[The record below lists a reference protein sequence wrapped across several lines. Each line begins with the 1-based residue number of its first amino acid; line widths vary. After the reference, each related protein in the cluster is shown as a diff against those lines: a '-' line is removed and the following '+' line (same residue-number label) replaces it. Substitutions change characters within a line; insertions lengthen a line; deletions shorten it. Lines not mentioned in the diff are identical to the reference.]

1 MASNAVEQ
9 VAAQVPADD
18 FQALEEKIYR
28 TIEMYKAARQAQVVA
43 ERDAQ
48 RLRQQ
53 MEDREAELVT
63 LRRETVQLKKER
75 EEIRGRVEKMLQ
87 QIESLLARKDKASCV
102 STEKRSMATATKDQM
117 VKDAQNSSVRVEI
130 FDQAYN
136 LRGSDAEY
144 ILKLAEYV
152 DSKMRAV
159 AEATNT
165 IDTVRLAVLAALN
178 IADEY
183 HLLKKKQDGGATEYQ
198 KRAHLLADALDQ
210 VLGDDRKAG

>member
-1 MASNAVEQ
+1 
-9 VAAQVPADD
+9 
-18 FQALEEKIYR
+18 
-28 TIEMYKAARQAQVVA
+28 
-43 ERDAQ
+43 
-48 RLRQQ
+48 
-53 MEDREAELVT
+53 
-63 LRRETVQLKKER
+63 
-75 EEIRGRVEKMLQ
+75 
-87 QIESLLARKDKASCV
+87 
-102 STEKRSMATATKDQM
+102 MATATKNQS
-117 VKDAQNSSVRVEI
+117 VKDAQNASVRVEI

-136 LRGSDAEY
+136 LRGSDPEY

-210 VLGDDRKAG
+210 VLGDHRKAG